1 MKLLLLNQFFH
12 PDLSATAQIATE
24 LAEDLAA
31 AGIEVTALASRGRY
45 LGGERLPAE
54 ETYRGIRIRR
64 LWATSL
70 GKRTLAHRALDYGSF
85 YASAAAGIAT
95 MPRHDVVLALT
106 TPPLIAAAA
115 LPARWLRGTR
125 LVYWTQDLYPD
136 VAVAFGVLGPRSLAA
151 RAMAGVSRAV
161 MRRADR
167 VVALGEAMRERCVA
181 HGAAPERVVVIPNW
195 SDPEA
200 VRSVPHA
207 ENPLRAELAGNAQT
221 LVMYSGNMGRGHDLE
236 TLVAAAERL
245 ASRTDVR
252 FHFAG
257 QGARRS
263 VVERAAE
270 RLPNVRLGEYQ
281 PRERL
286 AESLS
291 AADLHL
297 VSLAPELCGLIEPSK
312 LYGIMAAGRP
322 ALFAG
327 PEESEVARTIRR
339 ECCGEVL
346 RPGDAEGLARSIEAL
361 ADDPARRAVMGGRA
375 REALVSRYGRKVMTA
390 RFVELLRAM

>member
-31 AGIEVTALASRGRY
+31 AGIEVTALASRGSY

-54 ETYRGIRIRR
+54 ETYRGVRIRR

-70 GKRTLAHRALDYGSF
+70 GKRTLAHRGLDYASF
-85 YASAAAGIAT
+85 YASATAALAT
-95 MPRHDVVLALT
+95 MPRHDVVLVLT

-115 LPARWLRGTR
+115 LPARWLRGSR

-136 VAVAFGVLGPRSLAA
+136 VAVAFGVLGARSLAA
-151 RAMAGVSRAV
+151 RAMADVSRMV
-161 MRRADR
+161 MQRADR
-167 VVALGEAMRERCVA
+167 VVALGDAMRQRCIT

-195 SDPEA
+195 SDPDT
-200 VRSVPHA
+200 VRPIPHA
-207 ENPLRAELAGNAQT
+207 ENPLRAELAGGART

-245 ASRTDVR
+245 RHRGDPR
-252 FHFAG
+252 FLFAG
-257 QGARRS
+257 HGVGRA
-263 VVERAAE
+263 VVERAAG
-270 RLPNVRLGEYQ
+270 RLPNVRLGDYQ

-322 ALFAG
+322 ALFVG

-339 ECCGEVL
+339 EGCGEVL
-346 RPGDAEGLARSIEAL
+346 RPGDADGLARSIESL
-361 ADDPARRAVMGGRA
+361 ADDPARRAAMGERA
-375 REALVSRYGRKVMTA
+375 RDALVSRYGRKVATA
-390 RFVELLRAM
+390 RFVDLVRAI